1 MKFTY
6 KQTAIGTMFE
16 FENGT
21 RLETD
26 AKSGSGYVVHP
37 ARDGVGEFSF
47 PVRHTGDV
55 FHAFRIGEALACNVP
70 ASCRAW

>member
-1 MKFTY
+1 MKYTY
-6 KQTAIGTMFE
+6 KPTSIGTIFE
-16 FENGT
+16 YENGT
-21 RLETD
+21 ILETHAED
-26 AKSGSGYVVHP
+26 SRGFVTYPSRNGI
-37 ARDGVGEFSF
+37 GEMSF